1 MCLFCLKFIFK
12 LVIFLCQ
19 QYIVLPQHRPAP
31 PPKKAWNTWL
41 GSISPPNPWP
51 WPSRSSRST
60 PLSYRD
66 LFFASVKTNFTYF
79 SRIFIQYLKKYI
91 YIFHDIFYLTR
102 YHRLHQLLWIFFR
115 VLSFHRL
122 MLRHADLDDGLRL
135 VFWKIKSIYSIN
147 F

>member
-12 LVIFLCQ
+12 IVIFFMSA
-19 QYIVLPQHRPAP
+19 VHRPSTTPTCTSTEKGLEHLIGINITTESMTMAFEVF
-31 PPKKAWNTWL
+31 KVYATV
-41 GSISPPNPWP
+41 ISWP
-51 WPSRSSRST
+51 F
-60 PLSYRD
+60 LCICENKFYI
-66 LFFASVKTNFTYF
+66 FFTNFCK
-79 SRIFIQYLKKYI
+79 IIKKL

-135 VFWKIKSIYSIN
+135 VFWKIRSIMY
-147 F
+147 